1 MYTVL
6 LFILYNHIS
15 FLPLTLRETRLNLNG
30 FFMEIYMIFR
40 YSSLR
45 INLQDIGTAYIFFF
59 IRKDSLSD
67 IIQLRRGTEKRM
79 SEKKAIICI
88 HYAFYVVSVF
98 LHLIQR
104 NNRASNL
111 SFICKG
117 GILMSTTEN
126 RGQFGSKLGFILS
139 AAGSAVGLGNIWKF
153 PGKAYNCGGGAF
165 LLVYIIMVALIG
177 TTVMMA
183 EFTVGRNA
191 HKNALGSFRAISQKW
206 GFAGGLGVLTGFII
220 LCYYCQVGGWAMKY
234 IVAYI
239 VDVKT
244 IWADPTAYFLNNLL
258 GADGTFPLQGAV
270 IFPFIFL
277 FLTAYI
283 ISHGTA
289 GIEKMSK
296 LLMPL
301 LFIMLIALMI
311 RSCTLPGAD
320 DGLKYMLNVDFSTIN
335 GVAILTALGQAFF
348 SLSLGMG
355 VMMTY
360 ASYLSNEDNL
370 ISNTGIVCVL
380 DTLVAL
386 FAGFMIIPAVF
397 ATGIDPGMGGGF
409 AFATLAGVFEAIPGG
424 TLFGLL
430 FYFLL
435 FFAAVTS
442 STSIMEGTI
451 AFLIEEKGLK
461 RNHALLG
468 TSVVVFIIGVFYTLS
483 QVYMNIKGI
492 WVSKNGIEYPIF
504 GDFLEY
510 LTDRLLLPLGAF
522 FTTVFVGWI
531 WGTDNSV
538 EEATSYGKFKFTLA
552 PVYKFIVKI
561 LDPIAIGVIIIA
573 GLVFGMS
580 IS

>member
-1 MYTVL
+1 
-6 LFILYNHIS
+6 
-15 FLPLTLRETRLNLNG
+15 
-30 FFMEIYMIFR
+30 
-40 YSSLR
+40 
-45 INLQDIGTAYIFFF
+45 
-59 IRKDSLSD
+59 
-67 IIQLRRGTEKRM
+67 
-79 SEKKAIICI
+79 
-88 HYAFYVVSVF
+88 
-98 LHLIQR
+98 
-104 NNRASNL
+104 
-111 SFICKG
+111 
-117 GILMSTTEN
+117 MSTTEN

-183 EFTVGRNA
+183 EFTVGRKT
-191 HKNALGSFRAISQKW
+191 HKNAVGAMRELNAKW
-206 GFAGGLGVLTGFII
+206 SWVGGLGVLTGFII

-561 LDPIAIGVIIIA
+561 LDPIAIGAIIIA

>member
-1 MYTVL
+1 
-6 LFILYNHIS
+6 
-15 FLPLTLRETRLNLNG
+15 
-30 FFMEIYMIFR
+30 
-40 YSSLR
+40 
-45 INLQDIGTAYIFFF
+45 
-59 IRKDSLSD
+59 
-67 IIQLRRGTEKRM
+67 
-79 SEKKAIICI
+79 
-88 HYAFYVVSVF
+88 
-98 LHLIQR
+98 
-104 NNRASNL
+104 
-111 SFICKG
+111 
-117 GILMSTTEN
+117 
-126 RGQFGSKLGFILS
+126 
-139 AAGSAVGLGNIWKF
+139 
-153 PGKAYNCGGGAF
+153 
-165 LLVYIIMVALIG
+165 
-177 TTVMMA
+177 
-183 EFTVGRNA
+183 
-191 HKNALGSFRAISQKW
+191 
-206 GFAGGLGVLTGFII
+206 
-220 LCYYCQVGGWAMKY
+220 MKY

-335 GVAILTALGQAFF
+335 SNAILVALGQAFF

-355 VMMTY
+355 IMVTY
-360 ASYLSNEDNL
+360 ASYLSDEDNL

-510 LTDRLLLPLGAF
+510 LTDRLLLPLGALF
-522 FTTVFVGWI
+522 SVLCVGWV
-531 WGTDNSV
+531 WSPEKSV
-538 EEATSYGKFKFTLA
+538 EEATSHGRFKFSLA
-552 PVYKFIVKI
+552 PVYKFMVKI
-561 LDPIAIGVIIIA
+561 VDPIAIGVIIIA

>member
-1 MYTVL
+1 
-6 LFILYNHIS
+6 
-15 FLPLTLRETRLNLNG
+15 
-30 FFMEIYMIFR
+30 
-40 YSSLR
+40 
-45 INLQDIGTAYIFFF
+45 
-59 IRKDSLSD
+59 
-67 IIQLRRGTEKRM
+67 
-79 SEKKAIICI
+79 
-88 HYAFYVVSVF
+88 
-98 LHLIQR
+98 
-104 NNRASNL
+104 
-111 SFICKG
+111 
-117 GILMSTTEN
+117 MSTTEN

-220 LCYYCQVGGWAMKY
+220 LCYYCQVGGWTMKY
-234 IVAYI
+234 IYAYI
-239 VDVKT
+239 AEAKMVY
-244 IWADPTAYFLNNLL
+244 ADPTAYFLGML
-258 GADGTFPLQGAV
+258 GANGFPLQGAI
-270 IFPFIFL
+270 IFPLIFL
-277 FLTAYI
+277 FLTAFI
-283 ISHGTA
+283 LSHGTA

-296 LLMPL
+296 VLMPL
-301 LFIMLIALMI
+301 LFVLLIGLMI

-320 DGLKYMLNVDFSTIN
+320 AGLKYMLNVDFSTIN

-370 ISNTGIVCVL
+370 ISNTAIVCTL

-397 ATGIDPGMGGGF
+397 ATGIAPGMGGGF
-409 AFATLAGVFEAIPGG
+409 GFATLAGVFMAIPGG
-424 TLFGLL
+424 QLIGTV

-435 FFAAVTS
+435 FFAAITS
-442 STSIMEGTI
+442 STSILEGTI
-451 AFLIEEKGLK
+451 AFLVEEKGFERK
-461 RNHALLG
+461 KALLG
-468 TSVVVFIIGVFYTLS
+468 ASIVIFIIGVMYTLS
-483 QVYMNIKGI
+483 QAYMNLKGI
-492 WVSKNGIEYPIF
+492 WISGDGISYPIF

-561 LDPIAIGVIIIA
+561 LDPIAIGAIIIA

>member
-1 MYTVL
+1 
-6 LFILYNHIS
+6 
-15 FLPLTLRETRLNLNG
+15 
-30 FFMEIYMIFR
+30 
-40 YSSLR
+40 
-45 INLQDIGTAYIFFF
+45 
-59 IRKDSLSD
+59 
-67 IIQLRRGTEKRM
+67 
-79 SEKKAIICI
+79 
-88 HYAFYVVSVF
+88 
-98 LHLIQR
+98 
-104 NNRASNL
+104 
-111 SFICKG
+111 
-117 GILMSTTEN
+117 MSTTEN

-220 LCYYCQVGGWAMKY
+220 LCYYCQVGGWTMKY
-234 IVAYI
+234 IYAYI
-239 VDVKT
+239 AEAKMVY
-244 IWADPTAYFLNNLL
+244 ADPTAYFLGML
-258 GADGTFPLQGAV
+258 GANGFPLQGAV
-270 IFPFIFL
+270 IFPLIFL
-277 FLTAYI
+277 FLTAFI
-283 ISHGTA
+283 LSHGTA

-296 LLMPL
+296 VLMPL
-301 LFIMLIALMI
+301 LFVLLIGLMI

-320 DGLKYMLNVDFSTIN
+320 VGLKYMLNVDFSTIN
-335 GVAILTALGQAFF
+335 SNAILVALGQAFF

-355 VMMTY
+355 IMVTY
-360 ASYLSNEDNL
+360 ASYLSDEDNL

-397 ATGIDPGMGGGF
+397 ATGIDPRW
-409 AFATLAGVFEAIPGG
+409 AAASHSQHWQAYLKQSRR

-461 RNHALLG
+461 RNQCTAWYIRCCIHHRRILHTVSGLHEHQGYLGFQERYRIPHLRRLPGIPDRQTAAASGCILYNCIRWLDLGYRQFRRGSYLLW
-468 TSVVVFIIGVFYTLS
+468 
-483 QVYMNIKGI
+483 QVQIHPCTCI
-492 WVSKNGIEYPIF
+492 QIH
-504 GDFLEY
+504 
-510 LTDRLLLPLGAF
+510 R
-522 FTTVFVGWI
+522 
-531 WGTDNSV
+531 
-538 EEATSYGKFKFTLA
+538 
-552 PVYKFIVKI
+552 
-561 LDPIAIGVIIIA
+561 
-573 GLVFGMS
+573 
-580 IS
+580 